1 MNEPIGKDGAEN
13 FESTR
18 YDNTEKEEERERE
31 RERERQREKEKK
43 KRESPE
49 QSE

>member
-1 MNEPIGKDGAEN
+1 VNEPIGKDGAEN

-31 RERERQREKEKK
+31 RESEEEEERKPRAE
-43 KRESPE
+43 
-49 QSE
+49 